1 MALKTL
7 LVQNL
12 RIIQQL
18 EISLATDANLFVG
31 ENGAG
36 KTSILEAIDILS
48 RGRSFRE
55 RRTQALLRKNS
66 SDLVISGA
74 LIPTGKKIHLGIQ
87 KSAKQTNLHMNQE
100 KVNSISTHASY
111 LPVVSLHP
119 DSHRLIQG
127 GGKYRR
133 KYLDWSAFHV
143 EPSFLNYWRNYSK
156 CLKQRNQA
164 LRDQCTTEDLSAWT
178 TELSDYANLVDRVRS
193 DLFEKINPII
203 GEYSRKLLP
212 ELEVNTAYYRG
223 WPEGLTLAE
232 ALGEVITQ
240 ERHLKTTRLGPHRAD
255 LKVFLNEQDAAAAA
269 SRGQEKLLA
278 ACLLLA
284 QIKHIQQTGSLKC
297 VVLLDDVRAELDSEH
312 ADALLTALQN
322 LGCQVFITAIEQEQI
337 DLSGWKDTQVFHV
350 KHGVCKAMK

>member
-18 EISLATDANLFVG
+18 EISLAADANLFVG

-55 RRTQALLRKNS
+55 RRTQALLRKDSN
-66 SDLVISGA
+66 DLVISSA
-74 LIPTGKKIHLGIQ
+74 LIPAGEEIYLGIQ
-87 KSAKQTNLHMNQE
+87 KSARQTLLHLNQE
-100 KVNSISTHASY
+100 KVSSISTHASY

-133 KYLDWSAFHV
+133 KYMDWSAFHV
-143 EPSFLNYWRNYSK
+143 EPSFLQYWRNYSK

-164 LRDQCTTEDLSAWT
+164 LRDQCTAE
-178 TELSDYANLVDRVRS
+178 ELSVWTGELNEYANSVDRVRS
-193 DLFEKINPII
+193 ELFAQLNRLID
-203 GEYSRKLLP
+203 EYSSKLMP
-212 ELEVNTAYYRG
+212 EAEVNISYYRG
-223 WPEGLTLAE
+223 WPEELVLEDALRE
-232 ALGEVITQ
+232 ALAQ
-240 ERHLKTTRLGPHRAD
+240 ERHIKTTRLGPHRAD
-255 LKVFLNEQDAAAAA
+255 LRLFLNGQEAAAAA
-269 SRGQEKLLA
+269 SRGQQKLLA

-284 QIKHIQQTGSLKC
+284 QIKHIQQTRSQKC
-297 VVLLDDVRAELDSEH
+297 VVLLDDIRAELDQEH
-312 ADALLTALQN
+312 AHALLTALQE
-322 LGCQVFITAIEQEQI
+322 LGCQVFITAIDQEQN
-337 DLSGWKDTQVFHV
+337 DLTGWQDVKVFHV
-350 KHGVCKAMK
+350 KQGVCKAMK